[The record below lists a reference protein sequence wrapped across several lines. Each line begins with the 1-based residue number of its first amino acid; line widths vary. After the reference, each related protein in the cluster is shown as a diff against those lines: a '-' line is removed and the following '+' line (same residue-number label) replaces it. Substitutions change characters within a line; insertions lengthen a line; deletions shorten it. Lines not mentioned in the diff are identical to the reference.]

1 MANTQRFVFPTM
13 HNQVVA
19 DTQRFVFPTLQIK
32 KKKEKEKRIK
42 LHFRQGLTVFDV
54 NLQLGLLSSSSTVL
68 HSHKL

>member
-32 KKKEKEKRIK
+32 KKKKKKESNCILDK
-42 LHFRQGLTVFDV
+42 V
-54 NLQLGLLSSSSTVL
+54 LQFLMLICS
-68 HSHKL
+68 